1 MNENTESKLTR
12 FLNFYN
18 GLSHAGLTQL
28 GDLYT
33 QDVAFVD
40 PVHQINGRQQLIE
53 YFSHAYQRLTY
64 CQFEAISQT
73 DSEQLS
79 FISWIMTLSHPA
91 IGKGKPIEVHGCTE
105 LRWREEHICYHRD
118 YYDLTEL
125 VYQHL
130 PILGWATTLVKHKMA
145 KA

>member
-64 CQFEAISQT
+64 CQFEAIS
-73 DSEQLS
+73 
-79 FISWIMTLSHPA
+79 
-91 IGKGKPIEVHGCTE
+91 
-105 LRWREEHICYHRD
+105 
-118 YYDLTEL
+118 
-125 VYQHL
+125 
-130 PILGWATTLVKHKMA
+130 
-145 KA
+145 